1 MLPNVSPGVCQENGG
16 QTELLFT
23 VSDGCSVDPL
33 GSLHKMITITL
44 LGWLLC
50 QALFS
55 AFFFFPPVLTHFI
68 LIKTSLISVI
78 VMKKLRTR
86 EGK

>member
-55 AFFFFPPVLTHFI
+55 AFFFSPVLTHFI
-68 LIKTSLISVI
+68 LIKTSLKV
-78 VMKKLRTR
+78 LLL
-86 EGK
+86 

>member
-1 MLPNVSPGVCQENGG
+1 MLPNVSPGVCQKNRG

-23 VSDGCSVDPL
+23 VSVACSVDPL
-33 GSLHKMITITL
+33 GSLHKVITITL

-55 AFFFFPPVLTHFI
+55 AFFFFACANSFYSHKNI
-68 LIKTSLISVI
+68 INKCYCYEEIEDQ
-78 VMKKLRTR
+78 R
-86 EGK
+86 G

>member
-55 AFFFFPPVLTHFI
+55 AFFFFACANSFYSHKNI
-68 LIKTSLISVI
+68 IKSVI